1 MRYGVWFVF
10 YGYGY
15 ILILFGELVKIC
27 FEYDGNYEFKIEIIS
42 VFWVFLSKKKNF
54 FMCIVM
60 LNKLYVD
67 VNVLD
72 EGYYILMVYVKR
84 DKEEEFVNIINYMM
98 IFDRKNLNVE
108 VRINIFFL

>member
-1 MRYGVWFVF
+1 
-10 YGYGY
+10 
-15 ILILFGELVKIC
+15 
-27 FEYDGNYEFKIEIIS
+27 
-42 VFWVFLSKKKNF
+42 
-54 FMCIVM
+54 MCIVM

-108 VRINIFFL
+108 VRINIFFYKWIKKII

>member
-1 MRYGVWFVF
+1 
-10 YGYGY
+10 
-15 ILILFGELVKIC
+15 
-27 FEYDGNYEFKIEIIS
+27 
-42 VFWVFLSKKKNF
+42 
-54 FMCIVM
+54 MCIVM

-108 VRINIFFL
+108 VRMNNFFYRWKKNKVSFILFYFIFNYFILMK

>member
-1 MRYGVWFVF
+1 
-10 YGYGY
+10 
-15 ILILFGELVKIC
+15 
-27 FEYDGNYEFKIEIIS
+27 
-42 VFWVFLSKKKNF
+42 
-54 FMCIVM
+54 MCIVM

-108 VRINIFFL
+108 VRMNNFFYKWKKNKVSFILFYFIFNYFILMK

>member
-1 MRYGVWFVF
+1 
-10 YGYGY
+10 
-15 ILILFGELVKIC
+15 
-27 FEYDGNYEFKIEIIS
+27 
-42 VFWVFLSKKKNF
+42 
-54 FMCIVM
+54 MCIVM

-84 DKEEEFVNIINYMM
+84 DKEEEFVNIINFMM

-108 VRINIFFL
+108 VRMNNFFYKWKKNKVSFILFYFIFNYFILMK

>member
-1 MRYGVWFVF
+1 MY
-10 YGYGY
+10 
-15 ILILFGELVKIC
+15 
-27 FEYDGNYEFKIEIIS
+27 
-42 VFWVFLSKKKNF
+42 
-54 FMCIVM
+54 IVM

-108 VRINIFFL
+108 VRMNNFFYKWKKNKVSFILFYFLCNYFILMK

>member
-1 MRYGVWFVF
+1 
-10 YGYGY
+10 
-15 ILILFGELVKIC
+15 
-27 FEYDGNYEFKIEIIS
+27 
-42 VFWVFLSKKKNF
+42 
-54 FMCIVM
+54 MCIVM

-108 VRINIFFL
+108 VRINIFFYKWIKKNYIKKNKVSFILFYFLCNYFILMK

>member
-1 MRYGVWFVF
+1 MY
-10 YGYGY
+10 
-15 ILILFGELVKIC
+15 
-27 FEYDGNYEFKIEIIS
+27 
-42 VFWVFLSKKKNF
+42 
-54 FMCIVM
+54 IVM

-72 EGYYILMVYVKR
+72 EGYYILMVYAKR

-108 VRINIFFL
+108 VRMNNFFINE